1 MSSESSENEEV
12 IVVYRRQ
19 RIFRPRTEFD
29 TFENTYEYNERFR
42 LSFQKFQMVLENIVP
57 FLQHETARNH
67 ALTPKQQLQI
77 ALHWLGTGAQFHAIA
92 DMHGVSKSSVCRAI
106 QNVVHGINNN
116 LFHVLVQWPNNVYEI
131 IQKFS
136 DRSGMPLV
144 CGAIDGTL
152 IKIDAPSA
160 HEPAF
165 VDRNGKHSLN
175 VMLVC
180 GPDCTFYF
188 CNANWPGSVNDAR
201 VLRRSSLYT
210 RMEQGWRPAPD
221 AVLIGDSI
229 YPLRSWLI
237 PPLLR
242 NPEDPAQL
250 RFVRA
255 HKKTRWI
262 IESAIGILKEKFPCL
277 NYLRVKPAYACNI
290 IKACVTLCNLT
301 KHEAVNYD
309 DEDFRDDGN
318 EMREEVEDN
327 DAGNQKLQFFYNHFN
342 SKYFFVIYYNM
353 EL

>member
-1 MSSESSENEEV
+1 
-12 IVVYRRQ
+12 
-19 RIFRPRTEFD
+19 
-29 TFENTYEYNERFR
+29 
-42 LSFQKFQMVLENIVP
+42 MVLENIVP

-255 HKKTRWI
+255 HKKQGGSLKVQL
-262 IESAIGILKEKFPCL
+262 ES
-277 NYLRVKPAYACNI
+277 
-290 IKACVTLCNLT
+290 
-301 KHEAVNYD
+301 
-309 DEDFRDDGN
+309 
-318 EMREEVEDN
+318 
-327 DAGNQKLQFFYNHFN
+327 
-342 SKYFFVIYYNM
+342 
-353 EL
+353 

>member
-1 MSSESSENEEV
+1 
-12 IVVYRRQ
+12 
-19 RIFRPRTEFD
+19 
-29 TFENTYEYNERFR
+29 
-42 LSFQKFQMVLENIVP
+42 MVLENIVP

-342 SKYFFVIYYNM
+342 SKYFFCHI
-353 EL
+353 L